1 MSNFNIE
8 RYDVPKD
15 FDEFESMFT
24 GGSIGAD
31 KWTYQLPNLYR
42 ILNDPAGAHRF
53 VKPDSH
59 MGIYG
64 YWFPLLFLLVKS
76 FGWRYPARGL
86 KWWADYQYPISD
98 ARLAVI
104 YEIWV
109 KDGDFDLFRKWIEGF
124 TNVLADGSYSDY
136 RDPLLSRRVKLRMRK
151 IEELKRENPE
161 CEARA
166 RIVRDGTD
174 PLHLRDHLFDD
185 YSLSF
190 SSEVDA
196 AKNQVEVHLKQHLF
210 SGHPSVYFFS
220 ALNEIK
226 REYAS
231 RFLRQLPSYDV
242 DFEEIGYLGSYR
254 ISPMTGLW
262 YTGSHYLHL
271 VGSVQ
276 NDDDLIEAPVNM
288 WSLDP
293 LDPPHM

>member
-8 RYDVPKD
+8 RYDAPKG
-15 FDEFESMFT
+15 FDEFESMFA

-42 ILNDPAGAHRF
+42 ILNDPAGTHRF
-53 VKPDSH
+53 AKPASH
-59 MGIYG
+59 SGICG

-98 ARLAVI
+98 ARLAVM

-124 TNVLADGSYSDY
+124 SNDLADGSYSDY
-136 RDPLLSRRVKLRMRK
+136 RDPLLSRRVKLRMRT
-151 IEELKRENPE
+151 IEKLERENPE
-161 CEARA
+161 YAWRA
-166 RIVRDGTD
+166 KIAGDGTD
-174 PLHLRDHLFDD
+174 PFHLSSHLFLEVDD
-185 YSLSF
+185 SLSF
-190 SSEVDA
+190 SSEVDVS
-196 AKNQVEVHLKQHLF
+196 KNQVEVHLKQHLVF
-210 SGHPSVYFFS
+210 GHPQVFFFS
-220 ALNEIK
+220 ALNEIQ

-231 RFLRQLPSYDV
+231 RFPRQLLSYDV
-242 DFEEIGYLGSYR
+242 DFEEVGYLGSYR
-254 ISPMTGLW
+254 ISPVTGLW

-276 NDDDLIEAPVNM
+276 NDDDLIEAPNGFTEV
-288 WSLDP
+288 
-293 LDPPHM
+293 